1 MTPTTK
7 ATIMHALAG
16 ASVNASN
23 DLYLVKCQFERLGVS
38 EMDREYAD
46 TGMTCRQV
54 LARAQLRADNVAAAI
69 KKIEAI
75 P

>member
-38 EMDREYAD
+38 EMEREYAES
-46 TGMTCRQV
+46 GLTCRHV
-54 LARAQLRADNVAAAI
+54 LDAAQREVDNVAAAI
-69 KKIEAI
+69 KEIEAL